1 VSPVKEIEL
10 RQHQLEMS
18 VKTVVSVEKVETIS
32 EFKPESEIVEP
43 VMEVQQE
50 EILAIQEPA
59 QKIAVEV

>member
-1 VSPVKEIEL
+1 MSPVKEIEL